1 MVNEYK
7 LSFTAT
13 QIDERLE
20 MVGQLSETTGNLEN
34 LETTNKSSLV
44 AAVNEVLGKAGTGGS
59 GGNADGLSDTAKT
72 LLVAIL
78 RNAVYSTDQ
87 SANITALKNAL
98 ASGGNDAEPDNPDEP
113 DVPVEPDEPE
123 SEITQDD
130 TTLVIVSALT
140 VTQNGTALTIG

>member
-1 MVNEYK
+1 MSITFLTNE
-7 LSFTAT
+7 
-13 QIDERLE
+13 DEK
-20 MVGQLSETTGNLEN
+20 MFVKSINGVKPDPVTGDIIFNIPD
-34 LETTNKSSLV
+34 
-44 AAVNEVLGKAGTGGS
+44 S